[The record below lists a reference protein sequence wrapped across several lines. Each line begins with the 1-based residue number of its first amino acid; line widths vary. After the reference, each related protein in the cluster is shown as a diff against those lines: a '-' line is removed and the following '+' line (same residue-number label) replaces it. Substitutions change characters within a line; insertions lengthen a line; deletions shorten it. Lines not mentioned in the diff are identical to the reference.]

1 MQWKKK
7 KQKQM
12 GVQYTFK
19 DDLQESIQGTVS
31 SWIIYISEKHFSD
44 YFVREYFSSNN
55 RNIPSENL
63 SD

>member
-1 MQWKKK
+1 
-7 KQKQM
+7 M

-63 SD
+63 ND